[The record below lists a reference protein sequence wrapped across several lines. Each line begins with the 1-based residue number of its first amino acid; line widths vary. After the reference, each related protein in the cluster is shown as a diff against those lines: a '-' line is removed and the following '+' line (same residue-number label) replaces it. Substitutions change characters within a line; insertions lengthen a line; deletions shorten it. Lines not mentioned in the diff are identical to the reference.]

1 MFKEFRD
8 AVLVQLGMPLSL
20 TELTEKWPLFGEYF
34 AERRKKRPR
43 QLQRIQKL

>member
-20 TELTEKWPLFGEYF
+20 TELTEKWPLFGEHF